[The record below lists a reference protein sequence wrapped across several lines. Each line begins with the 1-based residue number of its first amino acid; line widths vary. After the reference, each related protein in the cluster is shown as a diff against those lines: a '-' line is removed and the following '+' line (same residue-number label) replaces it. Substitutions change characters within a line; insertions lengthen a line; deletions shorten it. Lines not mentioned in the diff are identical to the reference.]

1 MQSVIPF
8 SLKWKALLFDTSDF
22 DDQNAFVLFSFTKN
36 SWMQTATLIYQ
47 SIIILKVNLKL
58 ATNIRSKLEGLQINA
73 QSSALMKR
81 LHRKDPAIANGE
93 ILYGTACEVH
103 NVNSKLWYKNKR
115 SEQRK

>member
-22 DDQNAFVLFSFTKN
+22 DDQNAFVLFSFTRN
-36 SWMQTATLIYQ
+36 PSMQTANLVV
-47 SIIILKVNLKL
+47 LKVNLKL